1 MRVGRAEKRQ
11 ITWLGVERRI
21 LEGPRFPFATVSRR
35 PPDAVDDFFSLS
47 HSFSFSFSFS
57 LFFLLL
63 PAIAKNRSLF
73 FVLLPR
79 SFSFASILREIPR
92 QDRVRRNYPPSPVSA
107 PIFLLF
113 LALSFALFL
122 SFLAAIEVSCRTGR
136 EKCPD
141 SNSLFLARP
150 RDRRQRENGS

>member
-1 MRVGRAEKRQ
+1 MA
-11 ITWLGVERRI
+11 RR
-21 LEGPRFPFATVSRR
+21 RTTNSRR
-35 PPDAVDDFFSLS
+35 TAISICGRLSSTTRCRGRFLLSLS
-47 HSFSFSFSFS
+47 HSFSFSLSFS